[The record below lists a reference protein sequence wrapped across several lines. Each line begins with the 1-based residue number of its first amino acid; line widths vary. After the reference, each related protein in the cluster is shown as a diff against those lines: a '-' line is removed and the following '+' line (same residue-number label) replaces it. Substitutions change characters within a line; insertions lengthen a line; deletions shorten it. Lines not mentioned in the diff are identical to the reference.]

1 MNCTSN
7 LSFAQFPKTLSSSSI
22 LSGSYWKNLFMLYF
36 KKVKVF
42 TSSILSSITE
52 VVYNLDHN
60 ILRFFDILTILV
72 NQEISE
78 KYQNCVKLYSSSQ
91 SSCQNRIFINASKK
105 VWKIRYWT
113 FSVVRY
119 STWNLKFFS
128 SICPWL

>member
-1 MNCTSN
+1 
-7 LSFAQFPKTLSSSSI
+7 
-22 LSGSYWKNLFMLYF
+22 MLHF

-52 VVYNLDHN
+52 VLYNLDHN

-78 KYQNCVKLYSSSQ
+78 KYQNYVELYSTSQ

-105 VWKIRYWT
+105 VWKIRY
-113 FSVVRY
+113 
-119 STWNLKFFS
+119 
-128 SICPWL
+128 

>member
-78 KYQNCVKLYSSSQ
+78 KYQNCVELYSSSQ